1 MADTPSAPPSK
12 KARSGEQ
19 DWHAEWEEAKTA
31 HDQARG
37 ELGEALKMESSNDQY
52 VQHLRDTVANAKER
66 EQFAQNMLLKSQT
79 QPSEDSMIQKLES
92 LRLDLGEVKREVKQD
107 LGEVKRE
114 VKQDLGEVKL
124 EVGEV
129 KLEVGEVKRIQEVQ
143 GDVLPRM
150 AKQLYGFRAATHS
163 TFDREFESKCQ
174 AYYKT
179 TSCMI
184 LGQIFPECLQDWGE
198 DYYFGSD
205 YFLPVGEHI
214 YKKSMETEGK
224 DLGIVTRHPR
234 NGLLLVKALESQFQD
249 GHMVLI
255 PVEAA
260 GEQLCSDAGTLSDV
274 SEPETQVTLQIHV
287 AAFLHDEPVMWS
299 DKKQKLIEPVPFERP
314 IVQEPKRKGK
324 NTNKS
329 KSKKKVLQTQPIR
342 FRDLHR
348 QNIVIRKP
356 FMASLYMQLEFAH
369 ETHSEL
375 PDPKDANVRDKFFG
389 ICQDR
394 MKTLMQR
401 LCREVEPK
409 RVLPEEAAFA
419 GDT

>member
-1 MADTPSAPPSK
+1 M
-12 KARSGEQ
+12 
-19 DWHAEWEEAKTA
+19 
-31 HDQARG
+31 
-37 ELGEALKMESSNDQY
+37 
-52 VQHLRDTVANAKER
+52 
-66 EQFAQNMLLKSQT
+66 
-79 QPSEDSMIQKLES
+79 
-92 LRLDLGEVKREVKQD
+92 GEVKQEVLQ
-107 LGEVKRE
+107 
-114 VKQDLGEVKL
+114 

-129 KLEVGEVKRIQEVQ
+129 KQEVGEVKRVQEVQ
-143 GDVLPRM
+143 GRTLPM
-150 AKQLYGFRAATHS
+150 IAKQLYGFRAATHS
-163 TFDREFESKCQ
+163 TFGPEFESKCQ
-174 AYYKT
+174 TYYGT
-179 TSCMI
+179 TSCMV
-184 LGQIFPECLQDWGE
+184 LGQIFPECLQDWGK

-214 YKKSMETEGK
+214 YKKSMEKEGK

-274 SEPETQVTLQIHV
+274 SEPETTVTLQIHV

-299 DKKQKLIEPVPFERP
+299 DKKQKLIGPVPFERP
-314 IVQEPKRKGK
+314 VTEEPKGTGNNK
-324 NTNKS
+324 KS
-329 KSKKKVLQTQPIR
+329 KSKKKALRTQPIT
-342 FRDLHR
+342 FGELHQR
-348 QNIVIRKP
+348 SIVLRKP

-375 PDPKDANVRDKFFG
+375 PDPKDANVRDNFFG

-394 MKTLMQR
+394 MHTLMQG